1 MRILISGLLV
11 FLIWASFSSYIY
23 VEKIW
28 QEPVDPDLTIAEPLV
43 EENVIEESSD
53 TLMTEIPDL
62 PSNFAVYFDYNKS
75 EFMADNQNDA
85 KFEAFLDYLIFVSE
99 STVEI
104 TGHTDALGSEEYNHR
119 LGLTRANSVI
129 LHFHKLGIND
139 NQLIIKSEGE
149 SNPVASDNTEEGRA
163 KNRRAEI
170 IIKK

>member
-28 QEPVDPDLTIAEPLV
+28 QEPVDLDLTIA

-62 PSNFAVYFDYNKS
+62 PSEFTVYFDYNKS
-75 EFMADNQNDA
+75 DFMADNQNDA
-85 KFEAFLDYLIFVSE
+85 KFEAFLDYLIFATE

-104 TGHTDALGSEEYNHR
+104 TGYTDGLGSAEYNHR

-139 NQLIIKSEGE
+139 DRLIIKSEGE
-149 SNPVASDNTEEGRA
+149 SNPVASNNTVEGRA

-170 IIKK
+170 TIKK